1 MCCLIPYTIIL
12 GFKNPSTKS
21 TKMLLTSE
29 NASIKNVLLF
39 SHYSFGKLEGYQ
51 GMHYTV
57 RVWYSLV
64 IVCWGVFKFRSGTE
78 GSLRKGR
85 GQVVMLGAWL
95 GDALKALD
103 IQRWQCYVQ
112 HEDVSL
118 EEFVSRVIINQSV
131 RYWMKSKVRLPSK
144 VVRSWRDE
152 WYIG

>member
-57 RVWYSLV
+57 RV
-64 IVCWGVFKFRSGTE
+64 FKFRSGKE

-103 IQRWQCYVQ
+103 IQRWQCNVQ

-118 EEFVSRVIINQSV
+118 EEFVSRVIIINLSV
-131 RYWMKSKVRLPSK
+131 RYWMKINVRLPSK